1 MSKNLSQEKESS
13 EFEREYFKYLRYSSR
28 RRLIGQHFLDVLKWA
43 SKVSNSNL
51 LIGKEKTALDVGC
64 AYGYAVKVL
73 KYLGYQAYGV
83 DISKYGLKQAKKNQT
98 ADFVVCDVQENLPF
112 KECSFNLITCIG
124 VLEHLTRPLHALKSM
139 FDVCKD
145 VIICTTPNV
154 VVEKPVKQVLRNVDE
169 THINV
174 RASWDWERLIREN
187 LRCSFVKVE
196 LFFDAGL
203 RVADKLLFFRS
214 FKIPYFGL
222 DARILIKK

>member
-1 MSKNLSQEKESS
+1 LSLKKESS

-28 RRLIGQHFLDVLKWA
+28 RRLIEQHFLDVLKWA

-64 AYGYAVKVL
+64 AYGYAVNVL
-73 KYLGYQAYGV
+73 KFLGYQAYGV
-83 DISKYGLKQAKKNQT
+83 DVSKYGLKQAKKNQT

-112 KECSFNLITCIG
+112 RESFFDLITCIG
-124 VLEHLTRPLHALKSM
+124 VLEHLPCSLRALKNM
-139 FDVCKD
+139 FNACKD
-145 VIICTTPNV
+145 MIICTTPNM
-154 VVEKPVKQVLRNVDE
+154 VVEKPVKRVLRNVDE

-174 RASWDWERLIREN
+174 RAPLNWDRLIREN

-196 LFFDAGL
+196 PFFDAGL